1 MADVSILAAVKNALG
16 ITGDYQDATIKVYME
31 DVMAYMES
39 AGVPKAVINSSK
51 SVGVIA
57 RGVTDLW
64 NYTGGAGKLSE
75 YFYQR
80 VGQLVHASPDTEEVA
95 ESV

>member
-1 MADVSILAAVKNALG
+1 MADFSVLAAVKNALG
-16 ITGDYQDATIKVYME
+16 ITGDYQDDTIKIYMG

-39 AGVPKAVINSSK
+39 AGVPTAVINSSK

-64 NYTGGAGKLSE
+64 NYNGGAGKLSE

-80 VGQLVHASPDTEEVA
+80 VGQLVYASPDAEEVA